1 MKGQRIFYFLMA
13 WLMVTTFGYALA
25 LPFPQQDKKLPKHQP
40 IQVVSSHAAIVI
52 AAINNAVNS
61 LKIFIILEMCLI
73 SEAYSSSGHT
83 SLMNV
88 L

>member
-1 MKGQRIFYFLMA
+1 ERE
-13 WLMVTTFGYALA
+13 VTLNTWSLIEM
-25 LPFPQQDKKLPKHQP
+25 LSTSLVIDDPMLS
-40 IQVVSSHAAIVI
+40 VVSSHAAIVI